1 MGVIKKFKEGRCRG
15 LGIRLSEF
23 LCLIYSSE
31 FLCLITSDYDDS
43 EIRARTNTTDLGKRI
58 ARQVA
63 LGGTHRSQ
71 NSWPMD
77 KKLSSGVCE
86 SKDAETYLQQNE
98 ATT

>member
-1 MGVIKKFKEGRCRG
+1 MGLIKKFKEGRCRG
-15 LGIRLSEF
+15 LGIRL
-23 LCLIYSSE
+23 SE

-43 EIRARTNTTDLGKRI
+43 EIRARTNTTDLGERI